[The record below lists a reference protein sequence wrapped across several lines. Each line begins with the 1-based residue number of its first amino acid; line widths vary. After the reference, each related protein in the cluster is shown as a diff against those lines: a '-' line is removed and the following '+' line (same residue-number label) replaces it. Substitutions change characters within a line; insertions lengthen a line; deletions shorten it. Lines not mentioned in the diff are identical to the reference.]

1 MESELDRVM
10 DGLQALVW
18 TAMPEGRIDFANRRW
33 FEYTGLDPAEE
44 GGSDWRV
51 AVSPEGLPQSLERW
65 RVILTSGEPGE
76 LEARLRCCDTRYRW
90 FPVRCSPL
98 RDNAGRIVKWCCVGM
113 DIEDRKCAEEELRN
127 AQAKFAQMDHALAM
141 GQLTAS
147 IAHEVNQPLSGVMT
161 NANTCLH
168 MLAVSPPN
176 IADARETA
184 RRPIRDGNSASE
196 VVKRFRALFSNK
208 NAALEPV
215 DLNEAT
221 REVLAVSWSR
231 LQEAHAVLRTELA
244 EELPLINGDRVQLQQ
259 VILNLIENALD
270 AMISALDR
278 PRQMVITTER
288 DEDGCVRLTVL
299 DAGMGFERD
308 SLQRL
313 FDAFYT
319 TKSEGMGIGLSISRS
334 IVERHGRGI
343 WAALNEGIWAA
354 LNEGPGAA
362 FSFSVPIVAEDATSP
377 GAMVLVE
384 AARLTERQSK

>member
-10 DGLQALVW
+10 DGLPALVW
-18 TAMPEGRIDFANRRW
+18 TATPEGRIDFANRRW

-44 GGSDWRV
+44 GCSDWRV
-51 AVSPEGLPQSLERW
+51 AISPEGLPQSLERW
-65 RVILTSGEPGE
+65 RAILTSGEPGD
-76 LEARLRCCDTRYRW
+76 LETRLSRFDARYRW
-90 FPVRCSPL
+90 FLIRCSPVG
-98 RDNAGRIVKWCCVGM
+98 DNAGRIVKWCCVGT
-113 DIEDRKCAEEELRN
+113 DIEDRKRAEEELRN
-127 AQAKFAQMDHALAM
+127 TQAKLAQMGHRLTMA
-141 GQLTAS
+141 QLTAS
-147 IAHEVNQPLSGVMT
+147 IAHEVNQPLSGVIT
-161 NANTCLH
+161 NANTCLR
-168 MLAVSPPN
+168 MLAASPPN
-176 IADARETA
+176 IAGARETA
-184 RRPIRDGNSASE
+184 RRTIRDGNRASE
-196 VVKRFRALFSNK
+196 VVKRLRALFSKK

-221 REVLAVSWSR
+221 REVLALSWSR

-244 EELPLINGDRVQLQQ
+244 EELPLVNGDRVQLQQ

-270 AMISALDR
+270 AMISVRDR

-299 DAGMGFERD
+299 DAGTGFERD

-334 IVERHGRGI
+334 IVERHGRR
-343 WAALNEGIWAA
+343 IWAA

>member
-1 MESELDRVM
+1 MESELGRVM
-10 DGLQALVW
+10 DGLPALVW
-18 TAMPEGRIDFANRRW
+18 TATPEGRIDFANRRW
-33 FEYTGLDPAEE
+33 FEYTELDPAEE

-76 LEARLRCCDTRYRW
+76 LEVGLGRFDTRCRW
-90 FPVRCSPL
+90 SLVRCSPL
-98 RDNAGRIVKWCCVGM
+98 RDNAGPIVKWCCVGT
-113 DIEDRKCAEEELRN
+113 DIEDRKRAEEELRN
-127 AQAKFAQMDHALAM
+127 AQAKFAQMGHLLTM
-141 GQLTAS
+141 GQLTVS
-147 IAHEVNQPLSGVMT
+147 IAHEVNQPLSGVIT
-161 NANTCLH
+161 NANTCLR
-168 MLAVSPPN
+168 MQAASPPN
-176 IADARETA
+176 IAGVRETA
-184 RRPIRDGNSASE
+184 RCTIRDGNRASE
-196 VVKRFRALFSNK
+196 VVKRLRALFNK
-208 NAALEPV
+208 MNAALEPV

-221 REVLAVSWSR
+221 REVLALSWSR

-244 EELPLINGDRVQLQQ
+244 EELPLVNGDRVQLQQ

-270 AMISALDR
+270 AMISVLDR

-299 DAGMGFERD
+299 DAGIGFERD

-319 TKSEGMGIGLSISRS
+319 TKSEGMGTGLSISRS
-334 IVERHGRGI
+334 IVERHGGRI
-343 WAALNEGIWAA
+343 WAALNER
-354 LNEGPGAA
+354 PGAA

-377 GAMVLVE
+377 CAMVRVE